1 LEFGRTQFHEI
12 LLVVAELMKE
22 VIHMPMM
29 YRNPAIP
36 ESRIPKA
43 SAPIFQHMLD
53 TYAGETNKV
62 IAVWREFSLDELEYR
77 PHRKSSTVREQ
88 MRHQLLSERRFFGE
102 FLGTSEPDPSQVLPT
117 ENTVKAFVEKM
128 RDLAAPRLDLLAGK
142 DEAWWLQNVPFF
154 DVQRQRV
161 WIFWRRVLHTAHHR
175 AQLAMYLRML
185 DKPVPAIYGPT
196 ADATWI
202 GADPTHT
209 EDAARR
215 A

>member
-1 LEFGRTQFHEI
+1 
-12 LLVVAELMKE
+12 
-22 VIHMPMM
+22 MPMM

-36 ESRIPKA
+36 ESRIPRSVDPA
-43 SAPIFQHMLD
+43 HQHLID

-62 IAVWREFSLDELEYR
+62 VSIWRQFTAEDLNYR
-77 PHRKSSTVREQ
+77 PHPRSSTVQEQ
-88 MRHQLLSERRFFGE
+88 MRHQLLSKRRFFAE
-102 FLGTSEPDPSQVLPT
+102 FLGVPEPDPSQVLPS
-117 ENTVKAFVEKM
+117 EKTVECFVERVGTLAM
-128 RDLAAPRLDLLAGK
+128 RRLDAIACK
-142 DEAWWLQNVPFF
+142 DQAWWIQPVSFF
-154 DVQRQRV
+154 DVQRQRIWV
-161 WIFWRRVLHTAHHR
+161 YWRRVLHTAHHR
-175 AQLAMYLRML
+175 AQLALYLRLL